1 MRYNQEDPSFVKKV
15 LKSFIDDHFWNGE
28 FDFFKKSE
36 LFGKPKPGYLEGNFN
51 LSQMANQKYTA
62 ARLHKQ
68 SVGEKDLEN
77 EVSKKN

>member
-15 LKSFIDDHFWNGE
+15 LKSFIDDHFWNWE

-51 LSQMANQKYTA
+51 LSQMAN
-62 ARLHKQ
+62 
-68 SVGEKDLEN
+68 
-77 EVSKKN
+77 